1 MQFRGLY
8 VTDEIAFWAATGSN
22 LVQSEIF
29 LYRDDPAQLALGSQ
43 NPAKMLVHVWAL
55 YDNPYL
61 KIDVH

>member
-29 LYRDDPAQLALGSQ
+29 LYRDDPGTIGAGVPKPRQNVGSC
-43 NPAKMLVHVWAL
+43 MGIVWQPL
-55 YDNPYL
+55 S
-61 KIDVH
+61 

>member
-29 LYRDDPAQLALGSQ
+29 LYRDDPGTIGAGVPKPRQNVGSC
-43 NPAKMLVHVWAL
+43 MGIV
-55 YDNPYL
+55 
-61 KIDVH
+61 